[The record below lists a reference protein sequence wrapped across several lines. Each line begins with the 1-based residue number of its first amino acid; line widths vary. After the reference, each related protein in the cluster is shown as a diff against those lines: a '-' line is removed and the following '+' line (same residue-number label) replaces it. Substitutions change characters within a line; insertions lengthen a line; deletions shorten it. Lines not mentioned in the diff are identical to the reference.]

1 MPVFAV
7 LLEDDPERADKV
19 RRRVMPDHLAFLD
32 HHSTRIRSAGPLR
45 DPADG
50 TSTGGLWVVEAADRD
65 QVGVLVHADP
75 FWAAGLRRSV
85 RILEWRQVFA
95 NGCRT

>member
-7 LLEDDPERADKV
+7 LLEDDAQRAAEV
-19 RRRVMPDHLAFLD
+19 RQQVMPDHLDFLD
-32 HHSTRIRSAGPLR
+32 RVAAQIRSAGPLQ
-45 DPADG
+45 DSAAGTPA
-50 TSTGGLWVVEAADRD
+50 GGLWIVAAADPA
-65 QVGVLVHADP
+65 QVMKLVHEDP

-95 NGCRT
+95 DGRRT